1 MSRTPRFTRTSLSV
15 AVLAALPMLA
25 NAAGFQVNEHSAAG
39 LGRAFAGEAAI
50 ADDASVIARNAAG
63 MSLLDSQVFTAAVS
77 YIKPEVDVEL
87 EGRGT
92 AKNVADEAVVPTFY
106 YVRPIDE
113 RWTVGIGGFSNFGL
127 ATHYGNASGITPA
140 ADETELTTYNL
151 NPSVAYRVND
161 DLSVGFGV
169 NFVYADATLT
179 SSSATPIPGFL
190 PNGGDISKLTG
201 DDWGYGWNAGILWQ
215 ATDATR
221 VGLSYRSEVKLKLEG
236 KVSTDTVMPWN
247 SKGSV
252 DLTLPSIA
260 ELSVHHQL
268 NDKLAVHASA
278 VHTGWSSF
286 DELATDLD
294 NGQNFPTV
302 KEEWKESWRYAVGM
316 TYQYNDQWT
325 WRTGIA
331 KDNSPV
337 RNEHRTFRI
346 PDADRIWVSVGGS
359 YKLDKAQSVDFGYA
373 YLQGKKVDI
382 DEDFMGSSMKAE
394 VKSADVHIL
403 SLQYNYRF

>member
-1 MSRTPRFTRTSLSV
+1 M
-15 AVLAALPMLA
+15 MA

-63 MSLLDSQVFTAAVS
+63 MSLLGSQMFTSAVS
-77 YIKPEVDVEL
+77 YIKPEVDVKL
-87 EGRGT
+87 DGQGT
-92 AKNVADEAVVPTFY
+92 ARNVADEAVVPTFY
-106 YVRPIDE
+106 YVRPVDE

-127 ATHYGNASGITPA
+127 ATHYGSASGITPA

-179 SSSATPIPGFL
+179 STSTAIPNVM
-190 PNGGDISKLTG
+190 PGGLTLSKLTG
-201 DDWGYGWNAGILWQ
+201 DDWGYGWNAGVLWQ

-221 VGLSYRSEVKLKLEG
+221 VGLSYRSEVKLTLEG
-236 KVSTDTVMPWN
+236 KVSSDVHQNWN
-247 SKGSV
+247 TGGSV
-252 DLTLPSIA
+252 DLNLPSIA

-268 NDKLAVHASA
+268 NDKLAIHASA

-294 NGQNFPTV
+294 NGQAFPTV

-359 YKLDKAQSVDFGYA
+359 YKIDKAQSVDFGYA

-382 DEDFMGSSMKAE
+382 SEENPVTHQDMVAE
-394 VKSADVHIL
+394 VKAADVHIL

>member
-1 MSRTPRFTRTSLSV
+1 MSRTPRFTRTSLSI
-15 AVLAALPMLA
+15 AVLATLPMMA
-25 NAAGFQVNEHSAAG
+25 SAAGFQVNEHSAAG

-63 MSLLDSQVFTAAVS
+63 MSLLDSQMFTAAVS
-77 YIKPEVDVEL
+77 YIKPEVDVKL
-87 EGRGT
+87 EGERT

-127 ATHYGNASGITPA
+127 ATHYGSASGITLG

-169 NFVYADATLT
+169 NFVYADATL
-179 SSSATPIPGFL
+179 SSTL
-190 PNGGDISKLTG
+190 PPTMGSKEAFTLKG

-215 ATDATR
+215 ATDSTR
-221 VGLSYRSEVKLKLEG
+221 VGLSYRSQVKLTLEG
-236 KVSTDTVMPWN
+236 KVSSEVNAGWN
-247 SKGSV
+247 TGGSV
-252 DLTLPSIA
+252 DLTLPSIT
-260 ELSVHHQL
+260 ELSFLHQL
-268 NDKLAVHASA
+268 NDKLAIHASA

-294 NGQNFPTV
+294 NGAPFDPV
-302 KEEWKESWRYAVGM
+302 PEEWKESWRYAVGM
-316 TYQYNDQWT
+316 TYQYSDKWT

-346 PDADRIWVSVGGS
+346 PDADRVWVSVGGS
-359 YKLDKAQSVDFGYA
+359 YKLDKSQSIDFGYA

-382 DEDFMGSSMKAE
+382 NEKKYALKAE
-394 VKSADVHIL
+394 VKAADVHIL
-403 SLQYNYRF
+403 SLQYNYSF